1 MQIVRIGGMVVLA
14 RALAPSDFG
23 LFRIL
28 ITITTIV
35 MIINELGVP
44 DTLVQRPDLRH
55 EHESTAAWANL
66 MMSMLT
72 ASLLYVTAPLIARA
86 MAMPALPP
94 ALRLLCIPLAFEG
107 LASVSAARLIRR
119 LEFGR
124 LAMAEVTAELAF
136 VIIAIAL
143 LLLKMPRWS
152 LAGGLAARLCG
163 HALTLYS
170 AEPYVPQARPSRN
183 AFREL
188 RRFAGGV
195 VTGRLLFSLSSN
207 ADYVMV
213 GRLLGPSALGF
224 YGMAWDLLRF
234 VPDRLYKVAGRV
246 TVPAFC
252 RLQDRPDEMRQAFL
266 NFLGYVSRVVVPI

>member
-1 MQIVRIGGMVVLA
+1 
-14 RALAPSDFG
+14 
-23 LFRIL
+23 
-28 ITITTIV
+28 
-35 MIINELGVP
+35 
-44 DTLVQRPDLRH
+44 
-55 EHESTAAWANL
+55 
-66 MMSMLT
+66 
-72 ASLLYVTAPLIARA
+72 
-86 MAMPALPP
+86 
-94 ALRLLCIPLAFEG
+94 
-107 LASVSAARLIRR
+107 
-119 LEFGR
+119 
-124 LAMAEVTAELAF
+124 MAEVTAELAF

-170 AEPYVPQARPSRN
+170 AEPYVPQARPSRS

-266 NFLGYVSRVVVPI
+266 NFLGYVSRVVVPDFSLRRGDGARIAARYLWREVDSSRYPDADPERRPDWLGNARGDGRSVLRQGPSIDGCLPARFAPGVHRGRGFRHRARRAAGGKHRNEHGGTGY